1 MDLDL
6 DRMLENTRRGQWSV
20 DDFEWSQP
28 LRGAEGMSA
37 RERREAGL
45 ALIFTAGLERQAARV
60 FDLCAE
66 YIDDPRAQQIYRL
79 FADDERRHAEAELR
93 LAARYG
99 VGWKDQPLPVR
110 WMFKTLARNWDTR
123 NRGLHEMSASTILL
137 FELALD
143 TLLIP
148 ALKERVDDPVQ
159 AAVFRRID
167 LDESRHLAMDYWLL
181 DRKGAY
187 FQGRELGEVLEA
199 ELGPFSRWDKVKARY
214 RLYRTLVAFLVGFG
228 ANAVQM
234 RALREAF
241 NDPARIKKYLAR
253 VDAVPAKA
261 PLAMQAPAFRT
272 GLRGQRIIMQTMGRL
287 TGVKL
292 DPTPTPS

>member
-6 DRMLENTRRGQWSV
+6 DRMLENTRRGQWTL
-20 DDFEWSQP
+20 DDFDFTTP
-28 LRGAEGMSA
+28 LQGAGDMSR

-45 ALIFTAGLERQAARV
+45 ALVFTAGLERQAARV

-66 YIDDPRAQQIYRL
+66 YIDDERATAIYRL
-79 FADDERRHAEAELR
+79 FAEDERRHAAAELE
-93 LAARYG
+93 LARRYG
-99 VGWKDQPLPVR
+99 VGWKDQPVAVR

-123 NRGLHEMSASTILL
+123 TRALHEMSAATILL

-159 AAVFRRID
+159 SQVFRRID

-187 FQGRELGEVLEA
+187 FRGRELGDVLES
-199 ELGPFSRWDKVKARY
+199 ELGPFSRTQKLMGRY

-228 ANAVQM
+228 ANAFQLRAM
-234 RALREAF
+234 RKAF
-241 NDPARIKKYLAR
+241 NDPERIRRYLAR
-253 VDAVPAKA
+253 VADVPGKA
-261 PLAMQAPAFRT
+261 PLAMQVPAFRM
-272 GLRGQRIIMQTMGRL
+272 GLRGQRIIMRTMGRI
-287 TGVKL
+287 TGV
-292 DPTPTPS
+292 DFEPVSQG